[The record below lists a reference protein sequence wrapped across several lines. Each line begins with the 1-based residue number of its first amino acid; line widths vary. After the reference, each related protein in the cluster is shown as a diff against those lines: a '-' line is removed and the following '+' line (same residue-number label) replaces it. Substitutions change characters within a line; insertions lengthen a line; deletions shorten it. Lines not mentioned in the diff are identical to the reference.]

1 MREISSSGSGSV
13 REGGSWRDRD
23 RERDSGSNGDNV
35 VSVSWVKELED
46 RQRVALKSAKR
57 EKIISSTRE
66 SLKDVDSAYG
76 LTGGESDTYSI
87 DDLYSS
93 SSYLLNQNN
102 DSESDRDRDSNSD
115 SGSGRYREG
124 REEISDL
131 MGVRSSVEVVG
142 TNESDLDFISQYE
155 KVVGDKNDCD
165 GQEEGEGGA
174 IDRALKL
181 LGLDGGRR
189 TSQSQSLSQSVSQ
202 SLPQSP
208 SQTQTQTQTQTQSN
222 SQPQR

>member
-1 MREISSSGSGSV
+1 MREISSSGSGSG

-115 SGSGRYREG
+115 SGSGSYREG

-189 TSQSQSLSQSVSQ
+189 TSQSQSQPVSQ

-208 SQTQTQTQTQTQSN
+208 SQIQTQTQTQSN

>member
-1 MREISSSGSGSV
+1 MREISSSSGSGSV

-189 TSQSQSLSQSVSQ
+189 TSQSQPQSVSQ

-208 SQTQTQTQTQTQSN
+208 SQTQTQIQTQTQSN